1 MSETISPQNS
11 SVPYSRFQAKAEMPK
26 TSPTESLLQ
35 ILHSQSGADQSAL
48 YFFSYPGMD
57 QLVLNS
63 TAGSNTSPVR
73 YWRPQCADF
82 ETVTTLRQSK
92 DPVNLMGEPVTG
104 KNENCIA
111 LPVYGGDMAIGA
123 IILCFVDAVDSGQI
137 NMLQHIVHGNRHLFF
152 REWVEFIVADQTR
165 PLSVLFQIAGTIS
178 SSLDLE
184 RVLLNVVEQATILF
198 RIKMSS
204 LHLLDPKRNELEMI
218 TAYGCSLEYLD
229 LPNLP
234 VEGSFLGSVVK
245 QNRVMQLENVF
256 DEPKYFHKE
265 LARHEGVSSLMSA
278 PIKFRDQTLGVLN
291 VYSTLPRQ
299 WQRSET
305 ELLQTFA
312 NHAAIAIQNVRVHEQ
327 FLSMEE
333 QLHETAKRSI
343 LGELAAGLAHEIRN
357 PLAVINMLIHSWKAS
372 PPEPDDFADDV
383 DVVVQKISDL
393 NNLVTELLH
402 LSTSRP
408 LERTPQNVEEL
419 IDRVFRLL
427 RHRIK
432 QQKINF
438 KKNMEWEHRVL
449 PIDRERLEQAILN
462 LLLNALDMTPEG
474 GEISVSVVDENERVA
489 IVISDTGPGIPP
501 EEVTHLFRMFKTTK
515 KDGSGLGLAITK
527 RIVDEHN
534 GEILVKSNESGGAS
548 FYLLLPKEIV

>member
-1 MSETISPQNS
+1 MNLAKVEMSNPSPSEHLLKNLH
-11 SVPYSRFQAKAEMPK
+11 AK
-26 TSPTESLLQ
+26 
-35 ILHSQSGADQSAL
+35 SGAEQSAL
-48 YFFSYPGMD
+48 YFFSYPGLD

-63 TAGSNTSPVR
+63 TVGGDSTPVR
-73 YWRPQCADF
+73 YWRPQCGDL
-82 ETVTTLRQSK
+82 ETISLLRQSTE
-92 DPVNLMGEPVTG
+92 PVFLMGEPVTG
-104 KNENCIA
+104 KNESCVA

-123 IILCFVDAVDSGQI
+123 VILCFVDSVD
-137 NMLQHIVHGNRHLFF
+137 MDRMKTLQHVVKGNSHLFF

-165 PLSVLFQIAGTIS
+165 PLSVLFQIAGAIS

-204 LHLLDPKRNELEMI
+204 LHLLDDKRRELEMI

-256 DEPKYFHKE
+256 DEEQYFHKD

-278 PIKFRDQTLGVLN
+278 PITFRDQTLGVLN
-291 VYSTLPRQ
+291 VYSVLPRQ
-299 WQRSET
+299 WQRSEM

-312 NHAAIAIQNVRVHEQ
+312 NHAAVAIQNVRVHEQ

-372 PPEPDDFADDV
+372 PPEQHDFEDDV

-393 NNLVTELLH
+393 NNLVTELLN
-402 LSTSRP
+402 LSTSRQ
-408 LERTPQNVEEL
+408 LEKTPQNIEEM

-427 RHRIK
+427 RHRMK
-432 QQKINF
+432 QQKVNF
-438 KKNMEWEHRVL
+438 KKEIKWEHRIL
-449 PIDRERLEQAILN
+449 PVDRERLEQAVLN
-462 LLLNALDMTPEG
+462 LMLNALDVTPEG
-474 GEISVSVVDENERVA
+474 GEIIVSLWEDNDWVVIEIAD
-489 IVISDTGPGIPP
+489 SGPGI
-501 EEVTHLFRMFKTTK
+501 EADQVAMLFRMFKTTK

-527 RIVDEHN
+527 RIVEEHN
-534 GEILVKSNESGGAS
+534 GEINVTSNDLGGAS
-548 FYLLLPKEIV
+548 FCISLPKEI

>member
-1 MSETISPQNS
+1 MSNPSP
-11 SVPYSRFQAKAEMPK
+11 A
-26 TSPTESLLQ
+26 ESLLQ
-35 ILHSQSGADQSAL
+35 LLHNQSGAEQSAL
-48 YFFSYPGMD
+48 YFFSYPGLD
-57 QLVLNS
+57 QLVLHS

-73 YWRPQCADF
+73 YWRPQCGDL
-82 ETVTTLRQSK
+82 ETITILRQSK

-104 KNENCIA
+104 KHENCIA

-123 IILCFVDAVDSGQI
+123 IILCYVDVVDYSKI
-137 NMLQHIVHGNRHLFF
+137 HALQTVVQGNNQTFF

-198 RIKMSS
+198 RVKMSS
-204 LHLLDPKRNELEMI
+204 LHLLDAKRNELEMI

-256 DEPKYFHKE
+256 EEPKYFHKD
-265 LARHEGVSSLMSA
+265 LARREGVSSLMSS
-278 PIKFRDQTLGVLN
+278 PITFRDQTLGVLN

-312 NHAAIAIQNVRVHEQ
+312 NHAAVAIQNVRVHEQ
-327 FLSMEE
+327 FMSMEE

-372 PPEPDDFADDV
+372 PPDPDDFSDDV

-408 LERTPQNVEEL
+408 MERTPQNVEEL

-427 RHRIK
+427 RHRMK
-432 QQKINF
+432 QQKVNF
-438 KKNMEWEHRVL
+438 KKNIEWEHRIL
-449 PIDRERLEQAILN
+449 PIDRERLEQAVLN
-462 LLLNALDMTPEG
+462 LLLNALDVTPEG
-474 GEISVSVVDENERVA
+474 GEITVSVHDNHEKVS
-489 IVISDTGPGIPP
+489 IVVSDSGPGIPSD
-501 EEVTHLFRMFKTTK
+501 EVANLFRMFKTTK

-527 RIVDEHN
+527 RIVEEHN
-534 GEILVKSNESGGAS
+534 GEIHVENNENGGAS
-548 FYLLLPKEIV
+548 FHILLPKEI